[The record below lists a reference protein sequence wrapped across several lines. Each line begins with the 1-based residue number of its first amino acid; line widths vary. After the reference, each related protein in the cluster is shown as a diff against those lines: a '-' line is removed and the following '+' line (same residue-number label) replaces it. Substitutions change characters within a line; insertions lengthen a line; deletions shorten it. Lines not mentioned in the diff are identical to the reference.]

1 MWAACTLAGSSFGSL
16 QKKRLWNRWD
26 TQTRA
31 ACSSTQGT
39 CVTAKALFS
48 CNSNVADLVSSGK
61 YADTWSTWPF
71 KSVHENRYLLIPFY
85 RQPCFTTL
93 LHTHAHS
100 FNIEV
105 VNFSDFIRKGNVI
118 QTINVRNVKLQTPIQ
133 SLMKTTP
140 VHPSAFDTAFSCPFC
155 IRRESREVETA
166 WAAWLRA
173 GMVRKSPNLPG
184 PPKEPAVNVP
194 AAPGRESQCSF
205 SLLNTS
211 RLWLWTI
218 SCC

>member
-1 MWAACTLAGSSFGSL
+1 MWAARTLAGSSFGSL
-16 QKKRLWNRWD
+16 QKNACETGG

-31 ACSSTQGT
+31 ACSSAQGT

-61 YADTWSTWPF
+61 YADAWSTWPF

-105 VNFSDFIRKGNVI
+105 VNFSDFIRKGDVI

-140 VHPSAFDTAFSCPFC
+140 VHPAAFDTAFSCPFC
-155 IRRESREVETA
+155 IRRECRGGNCLGSLTESRY
-166 WAAWLRA
+166 
-173 GMVRKSPNLPG
+173 G
-184 PPKEPAVNVP
+184 
-194 AAPGRESQCSF
+194 
-205 SLLNTS
+205 
-211 RLWLWTI
+211 
-218 SCC
+218 